1 MASKSM
7 TLKEIRS
14 VVTSFISKHRDS
26 LYIGRGK
33 KVDDNFI
40 RELDNAATNADFIEI
55 ATDVQFNFGG
65 HYYLFCSNR
74 SSCGLTM
81 QLWLPT
87 KVANS
92 GFIGHIE
99 KANAYE
105 TIEQDSSWYN
115 ITWIRWSAF
124 VNMFETYCVTKTPT
138 KTTSKKTTTKKTNP
152 KKIAPKESDEQK
164 ISDIVTVKDRIA
176 FLATEDDSINH
187 AYEFGGVNI
196 DLCWEERDE
205 CGKDNQIDHV
215 INAFKCAIREYN
227 SIISDLTNAKALGA
241 THVIDSDYTSPKNFK
256 F

>member
-14 VVTSFISKHRDS
+14 VITSFISNHRDS

-40 RELDNAATNADFIEI
+40 RELDCAVTNEDFIEI
-55 ATDVQFNFGG
+55 ATVVQFNFGG
-65 HYYLFCSNR
+65 QYYLFCSNR
-74 SSCGLTM
+74 TSSGLTV

-87 KVANS
+87 KVANT

-105 TIEQDSSWYN
+105 TIEQDNSWYN

-124 VNMFETYCVTKTPT
+124 VNMFETYCVTKTP
-138 KTTSKKTTTKKTNP
+138 

-164 ISDIVTVKDRIA
+164 ISDIVTVKDGIA

-187 AYEFGGVNI
+187 AYEFGGENI

-227 SIISDLTNAKALGA
+227 SIILDLTNAKALGA
-241 THVIDSDYTSPKNFK
+241 THVIDSDYTSLKNFK